1 MKIIKCHIISTNRAD
16 VGLLYGLIKKIEE
29 SKRISMKVI
38 FAGEICNEKDYIE
51 ENFDISKKVFIGKN
65 IKFGKV
71 NYLIE
76 QSAKISV
83 LYSDYLEN
91 KKKPD
96 FAICLGDRFELLN
109 ISQVLTLY
117 RIPIVHIHGGD
128 ITYGALD
135 NEVRNSLSKLSK
147 LHCVVSKQS
156 LRNLVKMGEE
166 SWRISCVGSPGR
178 DLLKNYRKNISK
190 KQLLRFLE
198 IKHERIAFVAYHPET
213 LYPKEVS
220 FSESIIKSLLENNI
234 FPVVSRPN
242 PDPYGKILRKELMRL
257 SKKKC
262 IKLLNFSLGPKYIAA
277 LMENAE
283 IMIGNS
289 SSGIIEASLFDLP
302 VINVG
307 ERQRG
312 RLADKNVISVNNKLA
327 DISSLIKKYAGK
339 RIIIKKSIYDFGNS
353 ENKIIKHILKNFNKL
368 KGEKI
373 LEK

>member
-16 VGLLYGLIKKIEE
+16 LGLLYGLIKKIEE
-29 SKRISMKVI
+29 NKKISMKVI
-38 FAGEICNEKDYIE
+38 FAGEICNEKDFIKK
-51 ENFDISKKVFIGKN
+51 NFNISKKVFIGKD
-65 IKFGKV
+65 IKFGKIS
-71 NYLIE
+71 YLVK
-76 QSAKISV
+76 QSAEISV

-156 LRNLVKMGEE
+156 FKNLVKMGEE

-178 DLLKNYRKNISK
+178 NLLKNYRKNISK
-190 KQLLRFLE
+190 KELLSFLE
-198 IKHERIAFVAYHPET
+198 VKQQKIAFVAYHPET
-213 LYPKEVS
+213 RYPKEIS
-220 FSESIIKSLLENNI
+220 FSKSIINSLLENNI

-242 PDPYGKILRKELMRL
+242 PDPYGKVLRKELMKL
-257 SKKKC
+257 SNKKH

-277 LMENAE
+277 LMENVE

-312 RLADKNVISVNNKLA
+312 RLVDKNVISIDNDLTN
-327 DISSLIKKYAGK
+327 ISSLIKKYAGK

-353 ENKIIKHILKNFNKL
+353 ESKIIKHILKNFKKL
-368 KGEKI
+368 KEEKA